1 MTPAISGVTVT
12 YSVYVLRGKFLALC
26 EGKKKKVPLTSPILG
41 QVLEAGLSV
50 PTLKG
55 TLGIGE
61 AGDYRW

>member
-1 MTPAISGVTVT
+1 MSQLLTLYMFSEE
-12 YSVYVLRGKFLALC
+12 SFLLFVR
-26 EGKKKKVPLTSPILG
+26 GKKKKVPLISPILG

>member
-1 MTPAISGVTVT
+1 MFSEE
-12 YSVYVLRGKFLALC
+12 SFLLFVR
-26 EGKKKKVPLTSPILG
+26 GKKKKVPLTSPILG